1 MQVNDAADKA
11 PPITGRV
18 VVIEDDENVRRS
30 LTMVLRARGF
40 AVEVYRSGIE
50 LLSNRTPIDAHCM
63 IIDYKMPRIDG
74 LTLLER
80 LREAG
85 NATPALMMT
94 GFFSSTLRERAL
106 SVGYDDV
113 LEKPMQGPTLLS
125 WITETIKKAA

>member
-1 MQVNDAADKA
+1 MSDLEKIDDKR
-11 PPITGRV
+11 PITGRV
-18 VVIEDDENVRRS
+18 VIIEDDENVRRS
-30 LTMVLRARGF
+30 LTLVLRARGF
-40 AVEVYRSGIE
+40 AVEVYRSGVE

-63 IIDYKMPRIDG
+63 IIDYKMPRVDG
-74 LTLLER
+74 LALLER
-80 LREAG
+80 LRDAG